1 VTAIEEIALRSARR
15 VGVLGA
21 LMLILWSV
29 PAPAQEAVIGHVRS
43 VDGVAT
49 VTHGPVTWE
58 AAPGAAVYEGD
69 VLQTYLNGTMG
80 VTFKDNTRISLGP
93 STRVTI
99 PKFVFSPSEQHYGFV
114 LRLIAGSLQYLSG
127 LTAKLSPDSMKIE
140 TPTATVGVRGTRLL
154 ARAEP

>member
-1 VTAIEEIALRSARR
+1 MTAIGEIALRSAHWGSL
-15 VGVLGA
+15 VGA
-21 LMLILWSV
+21 LMLILSSV
-29 PAPAQEAVIGHVRS
+29 PAPAQEAVIGHVQS
-43 VDGVAT
+43 VGGVAT

-58 AAPGAAVYEGD
+58 AAPGAPVYEGD
-69 VLQTYLNGTMG
+69 ILRTYWDGAMG

-99 PKFVFSPSEQHYGFV
+99 PKFVFSPAEQRYGFV